1 MRHTLIII
9 LALLTITSSQV
20 ALSRY
25 KTQFL
30 TEIES
35 FRPRLPDKI
44 TEKLVTKIAR
54 TYTVESSYT
63 NKVVDLDNVFSN
75 CHLDF
80 EINLVQSSI
89 LPASD
94 HLINHIIVGGLLI
107 PGQEPVQRKNDLWA
121 ANVGVVLEKDFR
133 TVYSLVFDL
142 RVHYDK
148 ESFLQKLGVD
158 LDVDDRTLVNA
169 IFYNK
174 CLDLAKNLMSLEV
187 ISIDEKKD
195 DLAIEKQSLDKL

>member
-35 FRPRLPDKI
+35 FRPKFLDKN
-44 TEKLVTKIAR
+44 TEKLVTKVAK

-63 NKVVDLDNVFSN
+63 NKEVDLDNVFSN

-121 ANVGVVLEKDFR
+121 GNVGVVLEKDFR

-187 ISIDEKKD
+187 ISIEKKD
-195 DLAIEKQSLDKL
+195 DLVIEKQSLDKL